1 MDKVYKVADACFINY
16 STFQDRVFYDKNV
29 SRDVHCHKSEIKE
42 SRKHHSEGKMVIK
55 QTHLMDIHVEM
66 EKHFQA
72 LNSDLLSTTKEN
84 GKTFQDYFSLLTS
97 VITSAD
103 W

>member
-16 STFQDRVFYDKNV
+16 SSFQDRVFYDKNV

-66 EKHFQA
+66 QKHFQT

-84 GKTFQDYFSLLTS
+84 GTIFSDYFSLFTS
-97 VITSAD
+97 VLTSAD
-103 W
+103 